1 MKTLAPTFKESF
13 VQIAVTKSLWFVVT
27 LVAFA
32 ACNEDMTAEKA
43 TWETTHKAW
52 MGRIEKMKKAHQ
64 ELAAKAKGFSVP
76 ESEAALQLDKG
87 LLDKAIGT
95 AGTAIAEAEHEVLNV
110 KTTIEGLIGQGK
122 KAALKVA
129 LGPANATIDGALARA
144 ESLVSACGATLD
156 TFSAKATA
164 AKTAADAAR
173 ARTAAWVNEMKKK
186 GAARTIDLTF
196 SADALDLEKSKDQL
210 RDLVAALTSCA
221 ELKAD
226 LTVVALGDA
235 ADLGARRAEAL
246 KAYLLAGGV
255 SPTSIARTTGSVVA
269 KGDEK
274 VTVVV
279 TAPCK

>member
-1 MKTLAPTFKESF
+1 VL
-13 VQIAVTKSLWFVVT
+13 IDVTKSLWFAVT

-32 ACNEDMTAEKA
+32 ACHEDMTAEKA

-52 MGRIEKMKKAHQ
+52 TGRIEKMKNAHE

-87 LLDKAIGT
+87 LLDKAIDT
-95 AGTAIAEAEHEVLNV
+95 AGAAIAEAEHEVVNA

-122 KAALKVA
+122 KVALQVA
-129 LGPANATIDGALARA
+129 LGPASSTVDGALARA

-156 TFSAKATA
+156 PLSARVA
-164 AKTAADAAR
+164 AANAAADAAR

-186 GAARTIDLTF
+186 GVRTIELTF

-210 RDLVAALTSCA
+210 GDLVAALTSCA

-235 ADLGARRAEAL
+235 ADLGTRRAEGL
-246 KAYLLAGGV
+246 KAYLLARGV